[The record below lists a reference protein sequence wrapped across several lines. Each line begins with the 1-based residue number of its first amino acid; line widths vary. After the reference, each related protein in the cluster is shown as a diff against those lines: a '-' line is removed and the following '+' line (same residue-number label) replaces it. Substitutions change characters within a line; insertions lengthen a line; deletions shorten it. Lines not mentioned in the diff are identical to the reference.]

1 MERATVQKKQGEII
15 ISIINNDIGNMTKH
29 EELALISG
37 IATITAFSLL
47 IQHVYVTKITENL
60 TYFWIFLNL
69 IGQSMLFTY
78 GKINNIFGIYFPA
91 LILIG
96 GISYVLYVKMA
107 YPAPNK

>member
-1 MERATVQKKQGEII
+1 
-15 ISIINNDIGNMTKH
+15 MTKY

-69 IGQSMLFTY
+69 TGQSLLFAY
-78 GKINNIFGIYFPA
+78 GKINNVFGIYFPS
-91 LILIG
+91 LILII
-96 GISYVLYVKMA
+96 GISYVLYIKIT
-107 YPAPNK
+107 YNKK

>member
-1 MERATVQKKQGEII
+1 MTSA
-15 ISIINNDIGNMTKH
+15 NMTKH

-37 IATITAFSLL
+37 IVTITAFSLL

-69 IGQSMLFTY
+69 TGQSLLFTY